1 MALDPRDPRF
11 QRGILG
17 ALIVGS
23 IVYVYVFT
31 SWLPF
36 TYQAN
41 AAELK
46 TLEEKYRELSKDL
59 NKARQAIDRLPYLER
74 EYELLQ
80 KKWEQGKALLPE
92 EPDLTTL
99 LRDVTQIGTS
109 AGVDFTLYKPLPTR
123 PLGDYTEL
131 PIEITVAGAY
141 HQVGTFLAEI
151 SNMERIVNVSAINVE
166 TLPER
171 EGREGQTATATFEA
185 VAYRLGGPPPPPVV
199 AEDEASAKKGPATRK
214 SGSKSSAKKSSS
226 RSKSSGRGGT
236 E

>member
-23 IVYVYVFT
+23 IVYVYFFT

-41 AAELK
+41 AAELA

-80 KKWEQGKALLPE
+80 KKWEQGRALLPE
-92 EPDLTTL
+92 EPELTTL
-99 LRDVTQIGTS
+99 LRDVTQLGTS
-109 AGVDFTLYKPLPTR
+109 SGVDFTLYKPLPPR

-131 PIEITVAGAY
+131 PVEITIAGSY
-141 HQVGTFLAEI
+141 HQVGAFLAEV

-166 TLPER
+166 TLPDR
-171 EGREGQTATATFEA
+171 DGREGQTATATFEA
-185 VAYRLGGPPPPPVV
+185 VAYRLGGPPPAPVPEEGEH
-199 AEDEASAKKGPATRK
+199 AARTK
-214 SGSKSSAKKSSS
+214 SGSKSAKSA
-226 RSKSSGRGGT
+226 SKPAKASGRDGN